1 LGGEA
6 KKSHPKRLLME
17 AAPRGGGLAEGG
29 GGKPKQRSSEVIRR
43 IHEETERV
51 KRRLNESASQDHGSD
66 TSSQQ
71 GRSRS
76 PVSTPQRK
84 AKSPADSFTDTY
96 VQNYKRNNQQPPQQR
111 LQHHHH
117 HHHHHQFD
125 TVSRGT
131 EAALDLP
138 LRIAPEPSVGAYF
151 EDPVPANQM
160 STHLKS
166 EHEAF
171 KAKYVDIFVG
181 CNSNSLQIE
190 LAQ

>member
-1 LGGEA
+1 
-6 KKSHPKRLLME
+6 ME
-17 AAPRGGGLAEGG
+17 AAPRGGGSAEGG

-51 KRRLNESASQDHGSD
+51 KRRLNESASHDHGSD

-71 GRSRS
+71 GRRS

-84 AKSPADSFTDTY
+84 VKSPAESFTDTY
-96 VQNYKRNNQQPPQQR
+96 VQNYKRNIQPPPQQR
-111 LQHHHH
+111 QQHQQQ
-117 HHHHHQFD
+117 QFD
-125 TVSRGT
+125 AVSRGT

-181 CNSNSLQIE
+181 CTSHSIQD
-190 LAQ
+190 